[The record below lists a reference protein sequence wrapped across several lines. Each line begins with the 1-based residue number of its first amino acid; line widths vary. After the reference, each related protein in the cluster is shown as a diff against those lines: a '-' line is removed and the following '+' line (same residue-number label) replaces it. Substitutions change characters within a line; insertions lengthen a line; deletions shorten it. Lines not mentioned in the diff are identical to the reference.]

1 MKIEKTIPFSA
12 DTSELAEAFLEGRVA
27 VEFGNTSGLG
37 VENDWCEIRTEP
49 SVIALAY
56 HVFENSADAQ
66 QFCKEFGTKTSVNGE
81 ARARWKYL
89 MGGAA

>member
-1 MKIEKTIPFSA
+1 MKIEKTIPFYA

-56 HVFENSADAQ
+56 HEFETAEDAEE
-66 QFCKEFGTKTSVNGE
+66 FCKQFGTKTNVTGE
-81 ARARWKYL
+81 AHARWKYL